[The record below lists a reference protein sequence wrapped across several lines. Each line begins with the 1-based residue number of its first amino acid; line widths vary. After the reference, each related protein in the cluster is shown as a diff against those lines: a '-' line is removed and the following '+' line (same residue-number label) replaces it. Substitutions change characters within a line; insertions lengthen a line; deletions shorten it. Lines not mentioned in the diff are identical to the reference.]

1 MILCFVFFSFFHL
14 SVSRARAKSGVKI
27 LGATAT
33 TDQWNV
39 SFESEN
45 TKQTLARVTI
55 VRNEQESESTL
66 SPTSLD
72 ENEYVV
78 GTIVVIDRKNLSIRI
93 LIKMCISFV

>member
-1 MILCFVFFSFFHL
+1 MIVLLLLFI
-14 SVSRARAKSGVKI
+14 SRARAKSGVKI

-45 TKQTLARVTI
+45 TKQTVARVTI
-55 VRNEQESESTL
+55 FRNEQESESTI

-72 ENEYVV
+72 ENEYVEIIYHWHWHWHIP
-78 GTIVVIDRKNLSIRI
+78 TIAT
-93 LIKMCISFV
+93 

>member
-1 MILCFVFFSFFHL
+1 MF
-14 SVSRARAKSGVKI
+14 RARAKSGVKI

-45 TKQTLARVTI
+45 TKQTVGRVTI
-55 VRNEQESESTL
+55 FRNEQESESTS

-72 ENEYVV
+72 ENEYVEYF
-78 GTIVVIDRKNLSIRI
+78 VVIDTSIKYCNSLKFFD
-93 LIKMCISFV
+93 LINFFCGFDLF